1 MVGLHLLAE
10 DLRGKE
16 MFVACN
22 DLCLLLKRA
31 PTSLRGKEKGT
42 HAWHGRIVTCK
53 FCMVEFFQFLMN

>member
-1 MVGLHLLAE
+1 MVGLLSVAG

-31 PTSLRGKEKGT
+31 PTSMRGKEKGT
-42 HAWHGRIVTCK
+42 HA
-53 FCMVEFFQFLMN
+53 